1 VIDGLLRN
9 SPPYSEQLAELVL
22 CQYVR
27 IYARIIS
34 RLCDAGG
41 DRDDIE
47 QELRIAIWRAWT
59 RWDGRV
65 SLRRWLSWKT
75 RYCLKEYERTL
86 AKGNRIRFVQLSE
99 PGAGG

>member
-1 VIDGLLRN
+1 MIDALLRD

-86 AKGNRIRFVQLSE
+86 SKGNRIRIVQLSE
-99 PGAGG
+99 SDAGG